1 MWLARHLRPLRTGLP
16 GFILRRLGA
25 SLLLALGI
33 TLALFI
39 LTHLVPADP
48 VTAFLGQGARN
59 DPSAVATF
67 RHNYGLDRPLPMQ
80 YLIYLGNMVHGDLGT
95 SIVTHGPVSEDL
107 RKAFPATME
116 LALVAFFIA
125 VVIGLGFGMFAA
137 LRKDRWQDQ
146 VIRVVS
152 LAGVS
157 APVFWVA
164 LVTYYIFFFRLR
176 LLPGGGRLDPGVD
189 PPPTIT
195 GMYTLDSALTGRWD
209 LMGSA
214 FLHLLMPAC
223 VLAVATL
230 SVLVRFTRA
239 AVLEVLQT
247 DYVRAGR
254 AKGLPDRVLILQYIL
269 RPALVSIIT
278 VAGVAFGVL
287 MVGAVLVEAIFG
299 WPGIGQYAYE
309 ATVSLDIPAIMGVS
323 LLVGV
328 VFISINLVVDILYGI
343 IDPRIRAR

>member
-1 MWLARHLRPLRTGLP
+1 MSVARHMRPLLTGLP
-16 GFILRRLGA
+16 GFITRRIGA

-33 TLALFI
+33 SLALFV

-59 DPSAVATF
+59 DPNAVATF

-80 YLIYLGNMVHGDLGT
+80 YLIYLGNMMQGDLGT
-95 SIVTHGPVSEDL
+95 SIVSHRPVVEDL
-107 RKAFPATME
+107 RLAFPATIE

-125 VVIGLGFGMFAA
+125 VVIGLGLGMYAA

-146 VIRVVS
+146 LIRVVS

-164 LVTYYIFFFRLR
+164 LVTYYIFFFRLK

-189 PPPTIT
+189 PPANIT
-195 GMYTLDSALTGRWD
+195 GMFTLDSALTGRWE
-209 LMGSA
+209 LMWSA

-254 AKGLPDRVLILQYIL
+254 AQGLPNKVLLVHYIL

-278 VAGVAFGVL
+278 VAGIAFGVL
-287 MVGAVLVEAIFG
+287 MVGAVLVEAIFA
-299 WPGIGQYAYE
+299 WPGIGQYAYK

-323 LLVGV
+323 LLVGL
-328 VFISINLVVDILYGI
+328 VFISINLVVDIMYGI
-343 IDPRIRAR
+343 IDPRIRMK